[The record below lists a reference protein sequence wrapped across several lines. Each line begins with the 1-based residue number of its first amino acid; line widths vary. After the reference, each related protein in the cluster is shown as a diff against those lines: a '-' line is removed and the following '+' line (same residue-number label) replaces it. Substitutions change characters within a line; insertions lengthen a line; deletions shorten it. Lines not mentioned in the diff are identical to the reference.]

1 VLTRTRRRHVFGSMQ
16 YNFAS
21 RFLDEIPAPLLVH
34 ERSSAEQPETVQARD
49 RGGSQRFDDGWSRD
63 WDDTAPEPRPTSK
76 AIGQLGTA
84 AKPLPPKAGGA
95 YKPGMR
101 VVHPMFGT
109 GTVRESDGVVE
120 SEKLIVQFQRFGLK
134 KLVAHLARL
143 EILG

>member
-1 VLTRTRRRHVFGSMQ
+1 MQ

-21 RFLDEIPAPLLVH
+21 RFLDEIPAGLLVH
-34 ERSSAEQPETVQARD
+34 ERSNAEQGEMAALRE

-63 WDDTAPEPRPTSK
+63 WEDSPPPRAGSGTQRQSSSVAK
-76 AIGQLGTA
+76 AAVARPGSL
-84 AKPLPPKAGGA
+84 

-109 GTVRESDGVVE
+109 GTVRESDGIGE

-134 KLVAHLARL
+134 KLVAHLSRL
-143 EILG
+143 EIVG